1 MTLGETLS
9 MIIGDVSRPAGLS
22 GASTHHTQ
30 RSGVDQELDVKQLI
44 RRSGMPRDLGIEFA
58 DLFPIRVV
66 ATMPVDERHLQPLG
80 FLHGGASVT
89 LAESVA
95 TVGAWL
101 NCPAGKMA
109 LASSVNASYFGP
121 KRSGGRLVA
130 VGIPDYVGSEKQVW
144 EVDIRDEGER
154 VCASR
159 CTLAVVDLDPDP
171 L

>member
-1 MTLGETLS
+1 
-9 MIIGDVSRPAGLS
+9 
-22 GASTHHTQ
+22 
-30 RSGVDQELDVKQLI
+30 VDRELDVEQLI
-44 RRSGMPRDLGIEFA
+44 RRSGLPRDLSIEFA

-66 ATMPVDERHLQPLG
+66 ATMPVDDRHLQPLG
-80 FLHGGASVT
+80 FLHGGASLT

-101 NCPAGKMA
+101 NCPPGKMA
-109 LASSVNASYFGP
+109 LAASVNAGYLRP

-144 EVDIRDEGER
+144 EVDIRDEGGER

-159 CTLAVVDLDPDP
+159 FTLAVVDLGPDP
-171 L
+171 HLT

>member
-1 MTLGETLS
+1 M
-9 MIIGDVSRPAGLS
+9 S
-22 GASTHHTQ
+22 GTPTHHTQ
-30 RSGVDQELDVKQLI
+30 RSGVDQELDVEQLI

-66 ATMPVDERHLQPLG
+66 ATMPVDDRHLRPLG
-80 FLHGGASVT
+80 FLHGGVSVT

-101 NCPAGKMA
+101 NCPPGKMA
-109 LASSVNASYFGP
+109 LASSVNASYLRP

-130 VGIPDYVGSEKQVW
+130 VGIPDHIGSEKQVW
-144 EVDIRDEGER
+144 DVDIRDESGER

-159 CTLAVVDLDPDP
+159 CTLAVVDFEPECVP
-171 L
+171 TEHA

>member
-1 MTLGETLS
+1 MDRER
-9 MIIGDVSRPAGLS
+9 DV
-22 GASTHHTQ
+22 
-30 RSGVDQELDVKQLI
+30 EQLI
-44 RRSGMPRDLGIEFA
+44 RRSGLPRDLGIEFA

-66 ATMPVDERHLQPLG
+66 ATMPVDDRHLQPLG
-80 FLHGGASVT
+80 FLHGGASLT

-101 NCPAGKMA
+101 NCPPGKMA
-109 LASSVNASYFGP
+109 LAASVNASYLRP

-144 EVDIRDEGER
+144 EVDIRDEGGER

-159 CTLAVVDLDPDP
+159 FTLAVVDLDPDAH
-171 L
+171 LT

>member
-1 MTLGETLS
+1 
-9 MIIGDVSRPAGLS
+9 
-22 GASTHHTQ
+22 
-30 RSGVDQELDVKQLI
+30 VDQELDVEQLI

-66 ATMPVDERHLQPLG
+66 ATMPVDDRQLRPLG
-80 FLHGGASVT
+80 FLHGGVSVT

-101 NCPAGKMA
+101 NCPPGKMA
-109 LASSVNASYFGP
+109 LASSVNASYLRP

-130 VGIPDYVGSEKQVW
+130 VGIPDHIGSEKQVW
-144 EVDIRDEGER
+144 DVDIRDESGER

-159 CTLAVVDLDPDP
+159 CTQAVVDFEPECVP
-171 L
+171 TEHA